1 MIKVFHLESF
11 NYVSLTLPVL
21 ECVWYSLVWN
31 DFSSW
36 DPSQSNICSLDWYL
50 VFLDG
55 LLKLFQNMNLS
66 YFLFKKQISL
76 PRYVLYKECYVVLQP
91 LLLTTHFP
99 IKHVKPNLKSFP
111 FVCHT
116 FVFSS
121 MYSFDAICQVVCSC
135 VFCQA

>member
-1 MIKVFHLESF
+1 
-11 NYVSLTLPVL
+11 
-21 ECVWYSLVWN
+21 
-31 DFSSW
+31 
-36 DPSQSNICSLDWYL
+36 
-50 VFLDG
+50 
-55 LLKLFQNMNLS
+55 LS

-99 IKHVKPNLKSFP
+99 IKHVKPNLNLSHLC
-111 FVCHT
+111 VIYT

-121 MYSFDAICQVVCSC
+121 MYSFDAICEVVWSC